1 MSRTKKIKPKAP
13 RDLNIKKLIT
23 NPKKSG
29 AHKDLKKQEN
39 KDGCDENFED
49 YLARRLR
56 DPYFAKEYNEEL
68 DYIETQIEDKKEY

>member
-1 MSRTKKIKPKAP
+1 M
-13 RDLNIKKLIT
+13 
-23 NPKKSG
+23 
-29 AHKDLKKQEN
+29 KKQEN